1 MILKAITLEN
11 FKGIREPVRIELSPI
26 TLLFGPNN
34 AGKSTVLHALIY
46 ARELFERGNTDP
58 RYTEMGGE
66 TIDLGGFDSLVFG
79 NDRSRQIRMR
89 FEFEVSSNELMQSPG
104 ATLRNEGP
112 EADID
117 NFFRN
122 EARTE
127 GRLPGEGGF
136 SEYIRRVEIEKT
148 KKTKWDDWHSSI
160 DLCPESLTTAVKRT
174 VDTGGSKWLEVRIGW
189 SEKHQRPLLLS
200 CLTGVSDRERP
211 TIELTFDDESKCL
224 MLTQL
229 DLGTLLLGKIDTPE
243 SRECRSKIRDFIEE
257 VCTTYS
263 RDKAE
268 DISYLLDYSDEEI
281 SRFHHGESPPRG
293 AVQAWVDSFNALED
307 FEISTFDLLRGL
319 LESEFLTDEA
329 RLTYFPVA
337 YGFSGLS
344 GLTREVSIACL
355 CEGVECYAD
364 GSRSYSRAG
373 KEANREWRNPW
384 AVAYH
389 FLDPVINAFL
399 AGFVTCC
406 RDFFVSSR
414 YLSAIRVNP
423 PRDFTPVLPVDP
435 KRWANGL
442 AAWDLLFEKEGELPK
457 LVNDWLS
464 GNPGR
469 FGSGFE
475 VKVQHTK
482 QVDVQ
487 HSPVVEL
494 LTGADGV
501 TLDQVRQYL
510 LELPEHR
517 LLRVLNLATG
527 ALGHPRD
534 IGYGLS
540 QLLPVIVAA
549 LDTKTGF
556 VSVEE
561 PESNIHPAFQVVLA
575 DLFISRAKANP
586 GALFLIETH
595 SEHLML
601 RCLRRIRQTSD
612 GELTE
617 GDPSLR
623 PDEIAVHF
631 VEPSEG
637 SPRYHRI
644 RIDADGEF
652 LDPWPRGFF
661 SERMKEVYGNDL

>member
-1 MILKAITLEN
+1 MILKALTLEN

-46 ARELFERGNTDP
+46 ARELFERGNADP
-58 RYTEMGGE
+58 RYTELGGE

-89 FEFEVSSNELMQSPG
+89 FEFEVSSNELMKSPG
-104 ATLRNEGP
+104 GTLRNEGP
-112 EADID
+112 GADID
-117 NFFRN
+117 NSFRN
-122 EARTE
+122 ESRME
-127 GRLPGEGGF
+127 GPSSEGGNIL
-136 SEYIRRVEIEKT
+136 EAVRRFEIEKIERT

-174 VDTGGSKWLEVRIGW
+174 VDTGGSKWLEVKIGW
-189 SEKHQRPLLLS
+189 SEQHQRPLLLS
-200 CLTGVSDRERP
+200 CLTGVSDRDRP
-211 TIELTFDDESKCL
+211 SIELTFDDESKCL

-229 DLGTLLLGKIDTPE
+229 DFGTLVLGKIDTPE
-243 SRECRSKIRDFIEE
+243 SRECRYGITDMINEHVFPIDRQK
-257 VCTTYS
+257 
-263 RDKAE
+263 
-268 DISYLLDYSDEEI
+268 DISYLLDYSDEDFYQQG
-281 SRFHHGESPPRG
+281 SDLPPRKSL
-293 AVQAWVDSFNALED
+293 QAWVDAFNALED

-319 LESEFLTDEA
+319 LEPEFLTDEG
-329 RLTYFPVA
+329 RLPFFQVA

-355 CEGVECYAD
+355 CDGIDCYDD
-364 GSRSYSRAG
+364 GSRGFVRAWQ
-373 KEANREWRNPW
+373 EREWRKPW
-384 AVAYH
+384 AVAYL

-399 AGFVTCC
+399 AGFVRCC

-423 PRDFTPVLPVDP
+423 PRDFNPVLPVDP

-442 AAWDLLFEKEGELPK
+442 AAWDLLFEKEGELPE

-482 QVDVQ
+482 QVDVR

-575 DLFISRAKANP
+575 DLFISQAKANP